1 MVIREIFQRIRW
13 SKTTDRV
20 GPDIPWTHILFYFP
34 KAARKFC
41 EKKFAHFGKDAEF
54 RPGAYAVACSQI
66 RIGANVVIR
75 PCTMLLADAG
85 HSQGT
90 ITIEDDVLLGIGIH
104 IYTTDHEFLD
114 PTRPIIAQE
123 DRPAAPVLV
132 KTGSWIGAN
141 VILLPGVTIGRNCV
155 IGAGSIVTKSIPD
168 FSVAVGNPAKVIRTI
183 SANPTSS
190 QGGSYA

>member
-1 MVIREIFQRIRW
+1 MIKEIFQRIHW
-13 SKTTDRV
+13 WKTIDRV
-20 GPDIPWTHILFYFP
+20 GPDIPWTHVLFHFP
-34 KAARKFC
+34 KTARKFC
-41 EKKFAHFGKDAEF
+41 EKKFAHFGKGAQF
-54 RPGAYAVACSQI
+54 RPGAYAVACSRI

-85 HSQGT
+85 HPEGT
-90 ITIEDDVLLGIGIH
+90 ITIEDDVLMGIGIH

-114 PTRPIIAQE
+114 PTQPIIAQG

-155 IGAGSIVTKSIPD
+155 IGAGSVVTKSIPD
-168 FSVAVGNPAKVIRTI
+168 FSVAVGSPAKVIRTI
-183 SANPTSS
+183 S
-190 QGGSYA
+190 GGVTHA